1 MLAEKF
7 SAIYGNESNNSAFK
21 SVGAVMSRV
30 GKKPIEIPSGV
41 EAKLETGRIIIK
53 GPLGEMSQVVNPNL
67 TVKRE
72 SNKLL
77 VERPTNQKIYREM
90 HGLTR
95 NLIANM
101 VIGVSKGYEKTLDIT
116 GVGFKASAQGS
127 NLMLNLGFSHPIVYP
142 LPSGIK
148 ATVDAKQTQI
158 TLKGVD
164 KQLVGQIA
172 ANLRSLK
179 KPEPYKGKGIKYS
192 GEVVQRKEGKAGK
205 TGK

>member
-1 MLAEKF
+1 
-7 SAIYGNESNNSAFK
+7 
-21 SVGAVMSRV
+21 MSRV
-30 GKKPIEIPSGV
+30 GKKPIDIPSGV
-41 EAKLETGRIIIK
+41 DAKLETGKVTVK
-53 GPLGEMSQVVNPNL
+53 GPLGEISQDVNPKL
-67 TVKRE
+67 TIKKE
-72 SNKLL
+72 NNKLL
-77 VERPTNQKIYREM
+77 VERPTNQKIYREL

-101 VIGVSKGYEKTLDIT
+101 VSGVSKGYEKTLDIT
-116 GVGFKASAQGS
+116 GVGFKASAQGT

-142 LPSGIK
+142 LPKGIK

-172 ANLRSLK
+172 ANIRSLK

-192 GEVVQRKEGKAGK
+192 NEVIQRKEGKAGK
-205 TGK
+205 GGK

>member
-1 MLAEKF
+1 
-7 SAIYGNESNNSAFK
+7 
-21 SVGAVMSRV
+21 MSRV

-41 EAKLETGRIIIK
+41 EAKLETGKITVK
-53 GPLGEMSQVVNPNL
+53 GPLGEMSQDVNPKLSIKKEN
-67 TVKRE
+67 
-72 SNKLL
+72 NKLL
-77 VERPTNQKIYREM
+77 VGRPSNQKMYREL

-101 VIGVSKGYEKTLDIT
+101 VTGVSKGYEKTLEIS
-116 GVGFKASAQGS
+116 GVGFKAASQGT
-127 NLMLNLGFSHPIVYP
+127 NLMLTLGFSHPIVYP
-142 LPSGIK
+142 LPKGIK
-148 ATVDAKQTQI
+148 ASVDAKQTQV

-192 GEVVQRKEGKAGK
+192 TEVIQRKEGKAGK
-205 TGK
+205 GGK

>member
-1 MLAEKF
+1 
-7 SAIYGNESNNSAFK
+7 
-21 SVGAVMSRV
+21 MSRV

-41 EAKLETGRIIIK
+41 DAKLETGKITVK
-53 GPLGEMSQVVNPNL
+53 GPLGEMSQNLHPQL
-67 TVKRE
+67 TVKKE

-77 VERPTNQKIYREM
+77 VERPSNQKIYREL

-101 VIGVSKGYEKTLDIT
+101 VFGVSKGYEKTLDIT

-142 LPSGIK
+142 LPKGIK

-164 KQLVGQIA
+164 KQLIGQIA

-192 GEVVQRKEGKAGK
+192 NEVIQRKEGKAGK
-205 TGK
+205 GGK